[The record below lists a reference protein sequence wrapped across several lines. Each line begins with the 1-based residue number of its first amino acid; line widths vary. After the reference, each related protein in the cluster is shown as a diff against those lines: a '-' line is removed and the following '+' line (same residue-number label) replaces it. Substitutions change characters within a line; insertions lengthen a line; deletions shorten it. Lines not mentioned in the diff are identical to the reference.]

1 MLGMMLYYHVR
12 LDNVSCMMLY
22 YHVRLDNVRYDAVLS
37 CDDVR

>member
-12 LDNVSCMMLY
+12 LDNVRYIIMY

-37 CDDVR
+37 CEVR

>member
-12 LDNVSCMMLY
+12 LDNVGMMLY

-37 CDDVR
+37 CEVR